1 MDQISLLRDRK
12 PRLAQ
17 AIVRLDAAIG
27 HLTRQAELDQSGMDT
42 KQLEELLLTT
52 DKLDDELKSIETKA
66 AVEEFILQQTVKDEL
81 EKPADQ

>member
-1 MDQISLLRDRK
+1 
-12 PRLAQ
+12 
-17 AIVRLDAAIG
+17 
-27 HLTRQAELDQSGMDT
+27 MDT